1 MDVQSRGLPHLSID
15 WSKMNV
21 ELDKVLEETA
31 NVSHVY
37 AMQYGPYVK
46 FGVTVQLL
54 QRYNN
59 IYTDMIIPRMWQLPL
74 ELKNLSLRLNAY
86 CMGDQFTESLIHRK
100 FRHKNVKFG
109 LGNEWFEIDKDIE
122 LFINLMSLHRLA
134 KLDLEAYL
142 REEDPQIELLN
153 QARLLWLE
161 QHPNPQDQF
170 DMGSWLIQ
178 KSIEQKI

>member
-1 MDVQSRGLPHLSID
+1 
-15 WSKMNV
+15 MNV
-21 ELDKVLEETA
+21 ELNKLLEETA

-59 IYTDMIIPRMWQLPL
+59 IYTDMILPRQWSLPT

-86 CMGDQFTESLIHRK
+86 CAGDQFTESLIHRK

-122 LFINLMSLHRLA
+122 LFINLMSLHRLCNV
-134 KLDLEAYL
+134 DIEDYL
-142 REEDPQIELLN
+142 RDQNTPTELLN
-153 QARLLWLE
+153 KSRLLWLE

-170 DMGSWLIQ
+170 NMSIWLIE
-178 KSIEQKI
+178 KSIEKQVI

>member
-1 MDVQSRGLPHLSID
+1 
-15 WSKMNV
+15 MNV
-21 ELDKVLEETA
+21 ELDKILKETA

-46 FGVTVQLL
+46 LGVTVQLL

-74 ELKNLSLRLNAY
+74 ELRNLSLRLSSY
-86 CMGDQFTESLIHRK
+86 CIGDQFTESLIHRK

-109 LGNEWFEIDKDIE
+109 LGNEWFEIDKDVE
-122 LFINLMSLHRLA
+122 LFINLMSLHRFSNMPIE
-134 KLDLEAYL
+134 KYL
-142 REEDPQIELLN
+142 LGDQETDDFAN

-161 QHPNPQDQF
+161 QHPDGEQQF
-170 DMGSWLIQ
+170 AMGTWLIE
-178 KSIEQKI
+178 KAIEEASHG